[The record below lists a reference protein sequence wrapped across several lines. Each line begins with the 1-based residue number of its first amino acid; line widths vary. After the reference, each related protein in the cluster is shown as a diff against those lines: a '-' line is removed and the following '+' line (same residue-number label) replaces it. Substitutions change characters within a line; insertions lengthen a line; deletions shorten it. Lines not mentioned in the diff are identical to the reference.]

1 MIRAKRTSASF
12 AWDILRADMKLIL
25 YPILRI
31 VAMVALLAAM
41 WHLIFDI
48 SAMEAARSMDDLAN
62 SAINEGVNE
71 EKYGDQ
77 FQNSSQGM
85 ENTKRAEG
93 DVSNLFGHMHFG
105 WFFLFILINIFI
117 GVFSVGALTA
127 QALAVA
133 RGERKSIGYGYGMA
147 LIRSPQLI
155 MWWLVTL
162 IVGIIL
168 RAIESHR
175 VLGLILAALIG
186 MVWSVL
192 TFFSITTIMATGCGP
207 WGAIKR
213 SKNTIV
219 DSVKKVTGSES
230 TDFRRIRRGLYIG
243 GPLFIINFV
252 LILLLLGLG
261 YLDFRSLTSGGHG
274 ISLGAFAGILLVLY
288 INGAF
293 MSAMWA
299 IVKATV
305 YVWAEEDV
313 VQPQV
318 DTATLEKAF
327 VAA

>member
-1 MIRAKRTSASF
+1 MVRVKRTSASF
-12 AWDILRADMKLIL
+12 AWDILRTDMKLIL

-31 VAMVALLAAM
+31 VAMVALLAVM

-48 SAMEAARSMDDLAN
+48 SALEAARSVDSLAN
-62 SAINEGVNE
+62 TTINEGLND

-77 FQNSSQGM
+77 FDDSNQGQADAT
-85 ENTKRAEG
+85 EARG

-105 WFFLFILINIFI
+105 WFCLFILINIFI

-133 RGERKSIGYGYGMA
+133 RGESKSIGYGYGMA
-147 LIRSPQLI
+147 LKRSPQLV

-162 IVGIIL
+162 IVGVLL

-175 VLGLILAALIG
+175 VLGMILATIIG

-192 TFFSITTIMATGCGP
+192 TFFSITAIMATGCGP
-207 WGAIKR
+207 WGAITG

-219 DSVKKVTGSES
+219 DSVKKVTGSDAV
-230 TDFRRIRRGLYIG
+230 DFTRIRRGLFIG
-243 GPLFIINFV
+243 GPLVLVNLA

-261 YLDFRSLTSGGHG
+261 YFDIRSLTSGGHG
-274 ISLGAFAGILLVLY
+274 ISLGAFAAILLVLY

-313 VQPQV
+313 VQPEV
-318 DTATLEKAF
+318 NTETLERAF
-327 VAA
+327 VAI